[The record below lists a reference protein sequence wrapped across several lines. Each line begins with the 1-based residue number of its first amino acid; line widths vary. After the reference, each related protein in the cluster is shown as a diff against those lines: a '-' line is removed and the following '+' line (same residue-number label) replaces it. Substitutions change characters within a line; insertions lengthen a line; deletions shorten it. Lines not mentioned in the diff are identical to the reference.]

1 MSNPVVHFEI
11 MSKDSKALKTFYA
24 QAFGWEIAP
33 ATAGAGDDVEYS
45 LIERNGQ
52 GISGGIGSTPNGYDG
67 HLTFYV
73 GVPKIEDSLAQ
84 IVKLGG
90 STMMGPIDV
99 PNGPRVALF
108 RDPQNNVVGLV
119 QCDGACPQA

>member
-24 QAFGWEIAP
+24 QAFGWDIKSP
-33 ATAGAGDDVEYS
+33 AAGTEEVEYG
-45 LIERNGQ
+45 LVERNGQ
-52 GISGGIGSTPNGYDG
+52 GIGGGIGSAPNGYDG

-73 GVPKIEDSLAQ
+73 GVPKIEDALAQ

-90 STMMGPIDV
+90 STMMGPMDV

-108 RDPQNNVVGLV
+108 RDPQNNLVGLV
-119 QCDGACPQA
+119 QCDGACPEA

>member
-1 MSNPVVHFEI
+1 VSNPVVHFEI
-11 MSKDSKALKTFYA
+11 MSKDSKALKAFYT
-24 QAFGWEIAP
+24 QAFGWDIKA
-33 ATAGAGDDVEYS
+33 AAGADEVEYG

-52 GISGGIGSTPNGYDG
+52 GIGGGIGSAPTGYDG

-73 GVPKIEDSLAQ
+73 GVPKIEDALSQ

-99 PNGPRVALF
+99 PNGPRIALF

-119 QCDGACPQA
+119 QCE